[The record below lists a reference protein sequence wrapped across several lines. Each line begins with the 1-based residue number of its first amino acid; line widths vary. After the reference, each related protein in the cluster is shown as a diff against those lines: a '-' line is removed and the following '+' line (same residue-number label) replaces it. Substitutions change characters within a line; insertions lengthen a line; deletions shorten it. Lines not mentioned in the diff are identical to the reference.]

1 MSIGDAASDEERK
14 AGSVD
19 VDNVDNGIRQELA
32 GGVLTITLDR
42 PDVHNSLDYIARD
55 ALGDAFHAAS
65 ENLHVRAVV
74 LTGAGERA
82 FCTGADLR
90 TSLPRGPRPDGA
102 PNFAQGDTARAIQKG
117 WQRLVTSVLDCD
129 KPVIGAING
138 TAAGG
143 GMHLA
148 LACDIVV
155 MSENA
160 KIVPVFVRR
169 GIAPDAGGPY
179 LLTRL
184 IGPQRAKQL
193 YFFGDDLPAA
203 TAYEWGLATH
213 LVPAGEALATANAL
227 AERLASGPTRAI
239 AVTKRLVNT
248 ALDVDRGTA
257 LNDEAWGQELVMT
270 TEDAQEGVRAFVE
283 RRETAFK
290 GW

>member
-1 MSIGDAASDEERK
+1 LSEDA
-14 AGSVD
+14 D
-19 VDNVDNGIRQELA
+19 VGIKQGRS

-42 PDVHNSLDYIARD
+42 PDVHNSLDWRARD
-55 ALGDAFHAAS
+55 GLADAFDAAS
-65 ENLHVRAVV
+65 EDLTVRAVV
-74 LTGAGERA
+74 LTGSGERA

-90 TSLPRGPRPDGA
+90 TSLPRAPRPKGA
-102 PNFAQGDTARAIQKG
+102 PTFAQGDTARAIQNG

-129 KPVIGAING
+129 KPVIAAVNG

-155 MSENA
+155 MAESA

-179 LLTRL
+179 LLSRL
-184 IGPQRAKQL
+184 VGPQRAKQL
-193 YFFGDDLPAA
+193 YFFGDDLPAKA
-203 TAYEWGLATH
+203 AFDWGLATH
-213 LVPAGEALATANAL
+213 LVPVGEALAAATAL
-227 AERLASGPTRAI
+227 AERLAAGPTRAI
-239 AVTKRLVNT
+239 AVTKRLVNS

-283 RRETAFK
+283 RRETKFK

>member
-1 MSIGDAASDEERK
+1 VTEDVGINVER
-14 AGSVD
+14 
-19 VDNVDNGIRQELA
+19 A
-32 GGVLTITLDR
+32 GGVLTITLNR
-42 PDVHNSLDYIARD
+42 PDVHNSLDWQARD
-55 ALGDAFHAAS
+55 GLADALDAAS
-65 ENLHVRAVV
+65 EDVNVRVVV
-74 LTGAGERA
+74 LTGSGDRA

-90 TSLPRGPRPDGA
+90 TSLPRAPRPEGA
-102 PNFAQGDTARAIQKG
+102 PNFAQGDIARAIQKG
-117 WQRLVTSVLDCD
+117 WQRLVVAVLDCD

-179 LLTRL
+179 LLARL

-213 LVPAGEALATANAL
+213 LVPAGEALATATSL
-227 AERLASGPTRAI
+227 AERLAAGPTRAL

-257 LNDEAWGQELVMT
+257 LADEAWGQELVMT

-283 RRETAFK
+283 RRETSFK

>member
-1 MSIGDAASDEERK
+1 MTE
-14 AGSVD
+14 D
-19 VDNVDNGIRQELA
+19 VGIRTDQVA
-32 GGVLTITLDR
+32 GVLTITLDR
-42 PDVHNSLDYIARD
+42 PEVHNSLDWRARD
-55 ALGDAFHAAS
+55 GLADAFDAAS
-65 ENLHVRAVV
+65 EDLTVRAVV
-74 LTGAGERA
+74 LTGSGERA

-90 TSLPRGPRPDGA
+90 TSLPRAPRPEGA
-102 PNFAQGDTARAIQKG
+102 PNFAQGDTARAIQNG
-117 WQRLVTSVLDCD
+117 WQRLVTSILDCD
-129 KPVIGAING
+129 KPVIAAVNG

-179 LLTRL
+179 LLARL
-184 IGPQRAKQL
+184 VGPQRAKQL

-203 TAYEWGLATH
+203 NAHEWGLATH
-213 LVPAGEALATANAL
+213 LVPAGEALTTATAL
-227 AERLASGPTRAI
+227 AQRLASGPTRAI
-239 AVTKRLVNT
+239 AVTKRLVNS

-283 RRETAFK
+283 RRETEFK

>member
-1 MSIGDAASDEERK
+1 MSDDDI
-14 AGSVD
+14 
-19 VDNVDNGIRQELA
+19 GIRTEQS

-42 PDVHNSLDYIARD
+42 PEVHNSLDWRARD
-55 ALGDAFHAAS
+55 GLGDVFLAAS
-65 ENLHVRAVV
+65 EDLTVRAVV
-74 LTGAGERA
+74 LTGSGERA

-90 TSLPRGPRPDGA
+90 TSLPRPPRPDGA
-102 PNFAQGDTARAIQKG
+102 PNFAQGDTARAIQTG
-117 WQRLVTSVLDCD
+117 WQRLVTSILDCD
-129 KPVIGAING
+129 KPVIAAVNG

-148 LACDIVV
+148 FACDIVV
-155 MSENA
+155 MAENA

-179 LLTRL
+179 LLSRL
-184 IGPQRAKQL
+184 VGPQRAKQL

-203 TAYEWGLATH
+203 KAYEWGLATH
-213 LVPAGEALATANAL
+213 LVPAGEALAIATEL
-227 AERLASGPTRAI
+227 ADRLASGPTRAI
-239 AVTKRLVNT
+239 AVTKRLVNS

-283 RRETAFK
+283 RRETDFK

>member
-1 MSIGDAASDEERK
+1 MSDDDI
-14 AGSVD
+14 
-19 VDNVDNGIRQELA
+19 GIRTEQS

-42 PDVHNSLDYIARD
+42 PEVHNSLDWRARD
-55 ALGDAFHAAS
+55 GLGDVFLAAS
-65 ENLHVRAVV
+65 EDLTVRAVV
-74 LTGAGERA
+74 LTGSGERA
-82 FCTGADLR
+82 FCTVADLR
-90 TSLPRGPRPDGA
+90 TSLPRPPRPDGA
-102 PNFAQGDTARAIQKG
+102 PNFAQGDTARAIQTG
-117 WQRLVTSVLDCD
+117 WQRLVTSILDCD
-129 KPVIGAING
+129 KPVIAAVNG

-148 LACDIVV
+148 FACGIVV
-155 MSENA
+155 MAENA

-179 LLTRL
+179 LLSRL
-184 IGPQRAKQL
+184 VGPQRAKQL

-203 TAYEWGLATH
+203 KAYEWGLATH
-213 LVPAGEALATANAL
+213 LVPAGEALAIATEL
-227 AERLASGPTRAI
+227 ADRLASGPTRAI
-239 AVTKRLVNT
+239 AVTKRLVNS

-283 RRETAFK
+283 RRETDFK